1 MEVIFASIF
10 FGMIFAAVLIL
21 FIVLGHSEVPGDN
34 NIDAESSIFIL
45 QNLEIS
51 LSRGERVA
59 IEYAID
65 SIRIREKLEVYLER
79 SERNDRRNV

>member
-10 FGMIFAAVLIL
+10 FGMIFATVLIL
-21 FIVLGHSEVPGDN
+21 FLVLGHSEVPGDN
-34 NIDAESSIFIL
+34 NIDAEASIFIL

-51 LSRGERVA
+51 LSRGDRVA

-65 SIRIREKLEVYLER
+65 SIRIRQKLEEYFEKG
-79 SERNDRRNV
+79 EKEK